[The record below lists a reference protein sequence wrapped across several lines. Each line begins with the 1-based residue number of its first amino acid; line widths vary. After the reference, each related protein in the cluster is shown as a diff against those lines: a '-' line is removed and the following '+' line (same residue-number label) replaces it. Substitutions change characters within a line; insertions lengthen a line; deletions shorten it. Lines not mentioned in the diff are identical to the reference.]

1 MARKKI
7 DDSLKKEII
16 GAHKEGLTQK
26 KIAEKFGIST
36 TSVSRIIKSHASVDD
51 QKKKNETGEKSERLK
66 RIEAVEKRIL
76 QLEKRIEAFAS
87 NK

>member
-7 DDSLKKEII
+7 DDSLKKEIVD
-16 GAHKEGLTQK
+16 AHKEGLTQK

-36 TSVSRIIKSHASVDD
+36 TSVSRIIKSHASGSRK
-51 QKKKNETGEKSERLK
+51 QKRKKSKSKSERLQ

-76 QLEKRIEAFAS
+76 QLEKRLDSF
-87 NK
+87 

>member
-7 DDSLKKEII
+7 DDNIKKGII

-36 TSVSRIIKSHASVDD
+36 TSVSRIIKSHASGSH
-51 QKKKNETGEKSERLK
+51 QPKGKKSKNKSERLR

-76 QLEKRIEAFAS
+76 QLEEKIDSFIA
-87 NK
+87 KW

>member
-7 DDSLKKEII
+7 DDNLKKEII

-36 TSVSRIIKSHASVDD
+36 TSVSRIIKSHASGSHEPKR
-51 QKKKNETGEKSERLK
+51 KKSKIKSGRLQ

-76 QLEKRIEAFAS
+76 QLEKRIDSLF
-87 NK
+87 